1 VSEVTVR
8 RYFVDGTIIGHRGY
22 IAGMPTY
29 TSMPDALLAAYVHLM
44 RVAHLRPGLTGDVDH
59 SFDGRGVVVFLRG
72 LPRAHHLRLLRDDP
86 LIQLSVSVGIVDLP
100 GVDS

>member
-1 VSEVTVR
+1 MR
-8 RYFVDGTIIGHRGY
+8 RYFVDGTIVGHRGY

-29 TSMPDALLAAYVHLM
+29 ASMPDALLAAYVHLM
-44 RVAHLRPGLTGDVDH
+44 RVAHLRPGVTGDVEH
-59 SFDGRGVVVFLRG
+59 SFDGRGVVVVLRG